1 MRLDDNYKQN
11 ENELNIGRNREMR
24 QNPEYRDNEN
34 EKNMERNRQM
44 RLDDNYK
51 QNENELNIGRNKE
64 MRQIPEY
71 RDNENEN
78 NMERNRQMRLDD
90 NYKQNENELNIGR
103 NREMRQNPEY
113 RDNENENNMERNR
126 QMRLDDNYKQ
136 NENELNIDKIP
147 KITETENLKF
157 PNIPDYISN
166 LTPIEERMVSPYI
179 PFMQIKA
186 LQPYALNS
194 QLSLLGSIVNIATDV
209 NEMVSE
215 LPRKFN
221 ELSVVQIKLKRHVE
235 HQSNY
240 MYETIKPSNVCKA
253 LKFLKDTP
261 LYKENN
267 IEISTDFFT
276 HYEENNVNMNFIV
289 EEQDLQK
296 SQNTTGE
303 NIVKKINEFKRNE
316 NELVDT
322 YELND
327 EVLLIDNNEF
337 SSNTHN
343 SIVIAPGQN
352 KQPLPWHKLKN
363 YDELCFPK
371 IFGGYHFDKQ
381 NILTYSERVL
391 SEIRRKD
398 RRSCV
403 PTRLLFMA
411 KQKLEKSV
419 YSNMNICLRKI
430 YKNDNLKAENVL
442 NTKTLHDMYRLDE
455 GYKFL
460 KQVRSSPSYWQ
471 EKKKH
476 LFSMIKQLGFPT
488 LFITLSASE
497 TKNFD
502 LLKILYNLKFG
513 KNLTKQELIDLHPN
527 IKTQLIR
534 DDPVTCVRYLNERFS
549 QIIKLLTNKNGIFG
563 QYYVTDY
570 FVRCEFQQRGSVH
583 QHAVLYCNNV
593 PQYDETNIES
603 ELKLLQF
610 IDSFITC
617 EYDPKNPYMMF
628 QRHKHTHSCYK
639 GKKKTKKC
647 RFDYPKYVMRK
658 TCILKPLNDEEL
670 TGNENIHIIKIKDM
684 MLKFFNENIMMN
696 YDDILHNLEI
706 TENEYIQAIRS
717 TLKNKKLFYKRTSL
731 EVAINP
737 YNPTILKLLGSN
749 MDLQGILDAYAAA
762 FYMVNYVTKIDS
774 GLSKLL
780 KEASEDIVD
789 GNTNIQQRFS
799 KIANIFINGSVMST
813 QEAAYH
819 TLSLPL
825 CYSSRSSIYINT
837 APKNDRTRIL
847 KNKKDL
853 QKLPPNSKNIYKSN
867 IFEKYEKRKNCLEDM
882 CLSDFACK
890 FSDINKLIK
899 KDEDTFDD
907 NDNLI
912 SRHKDKILR
921 CHNYKLDIDPTNYY
935 RENLLLFFP
944 FRNENVEIENQNY
957 KQLFTKNINIIIKN
971 KTKFYKIDET
981 EIQNAL
987 QNIELQENEDEINP
1001 TSNHE
1006 NIDILQQIGNEKTNK
1021 KIYKL
1026 LFPKIITKKEIF
1038 DQMNVL
1044 NNKQKEII
1052 MHILHCFKTQKL
1064 PLRIF
1069 INGSA
1074 GVGKST
1080 VINTLFQLLTIQ
1092 FNEIPGENTE
1102 NNKILLCAP
1111 SGKAAYL
1118 IGGVTCH
1125 HAFALPINQCGQ
1137 PMKALSEDIASTIRC
1152 NFQFI
1157 KLIIIDEISMV
1168 GSNMFYEIDTRL
1180 RQIFGINKSF
1190 GGISIIT
1197 VGDLHQ
1203 LPPVLDKPIYKHSSN
1218 SSLAMLSPYTLWD
1231 EFNMFTLT
1239 QIMRQQNDIPFINV
1253 LNNIAKG
1260 TTNEN
1265 DCKLINTRTT
1275 LETNIPTD
1283 AIRLYS
1289 QNKFVDKYNTK
1300 KIMNTPGKLTISVCD
1315 DKIIDQIPELQ
1326 KQKLLSNMKTKKRQE
1341 CGGLHYQLQLK
1352 LGIKYMITTNINVE
1366 DGLVNGAYG
1375 TLKWIDYDN
1384 IVPKTLWIDFGKNKK
1399 IGMKAKNAY
1408 KLPYP
1413 NISEKNLIPIQ
1424 KTHIINNLKT
1434 GIQITRCQ
1442 FPLTPAEAITIH
1454 KSQGETYDK
1463 VCLDVTKLNNKFTTN
1478 SLLYVAFSRTDV
1490 YGQNGSSRVALKSHT
1505 DAYGQNGSSRITL
1518 NSYTD
1523 VYGQNGSSRVA
1534 LKSHTD
1540 VYGQNVSSRV
1550 SFNFSTDVYGQNES
1564 SRVALKSY
1572 TDVYGQ
1578 NGSSR
1583 VALKSHTDVYGQ
1595 SGSSRVSFNFST
1607 DVYGQNESSR
1617 VALKSYTDVYGQNGS
1632 SRVAFKSHTDA
1643 YGQNGSSRVCFNFS
1657 TDVYGQNESSRVALK
1672 SYTDVYGQNGSS
1684 RVALKSHTD
1693 AYGQNGSSRIA
1704 LNSYT
1709 DVYGQNGSSRVA
1721 LKSHTDVY
1729 GQNGSSRVSF
1739 NFSTDVYG
1747 QNGSSRVSFNFSTDV
1762 YGQNGSSR
1770 VALKSHTDVY
1780 GQNVSS
1786 RVSFNFST
1794 DVYGQNGSSRVAL
1807 KSHTDVYGQNV
1818 SSRVALKSHTDAYG
1832 QSGSSRIAL
1841 NSYTDVYGQNGS
1853 SRVNLKSHTDVYGQN
1868 VSSRVSFNFSTDVY
1882 GQNGSSRVALK
1893 SHTDV
1898 YGQNV
1903 SSRVALK
1910 SHTDVYGQNESSRVA
1925 LKSYTDVYGQNG
1937 SSRVALKS
1945 HTDVYGQS
1953 GSSRVALNSYTDAYG
1968 QNGTS
1973 RVALKSHTDV
1983 YGQNVSS
1990 RVSFNFST
1998 DVYGQNGSSRVAL
2011 KSHTDVYG
2019 QNVSSRVALKSHT
2032 DVYGQNESSRVALKS
2047 YTDVYG
2053 QNGSSRVAL
2062 KSHTDVYGQSGSSRV
2077 ALNSY
2082 TDVYGQNGSSRVAL
2096 KSYTD
2101 VYGQNGSSRVA
2112 FKSHTDAY
2120 GQNGSSRVCF
2130 NFSTDVYG
2138 QNESSRVALKSYTD
2152 VYGQNGSSRVALKSH
2167 TDVYGQSGSSRVAL
2181 NSYTDAYGQNG
2192 TSRVALKSHTDVYG
2206 QNVSSRVSFNFST
2219 DVYGQN
2225 GSSRVALKSH
2235 TDAYGQNGSSRIALN
2250 SYTDVYGQNGSSR
2263 VALKSHTDVY
2273 GQNSH
2278 TDAYGQS
2285 GSSRVALNSYTD
2297 VYGQNGSS
2305 RVAFKSHTDAYGQNG
2320 SSRVCFN
2327 FSTDVYG
2334 QNGSSRVALKSYTD
2348 VYGQNGSSRVALKSH
2363 TDVYG
2368 QSGSS
2373 RVALNSYTDA
2383 YGQNGSSR
2391 VCFNF
2396 STDVYGQNES
2406 SRVVLKSHTDVYGQN
2421 VSSRVSSN
2429 FSTDVY
2435 GQNESSRVALKS
2447 HTDAYGQNGSS
2458 RVALKSHTDVYKKQV
2473 PILYSYFHTQP
2484 MLICNE
2490 FFFGEI
2496 L

>member
-11 ENELNIGRNREMR
+11 ENDLNIGRNRDMR
-24 QNPEYRDNEN
+24 QNPEYRENEN
-34 EKNMERNRQM
+34 EKNMARNRQM

-51 QNENELNIGRNKE
+51 QNENELNIGRNRKK
-64 MRQIPEY
+64 RQIPDY
-71 RDNENEN
+71 RENETKK
-78 NMERNRQMRLDD
+78 NRVQTKQMRLDD

-126 QMRLDDNYKQ
+126 QMRLDDNYKK
-136 NENELNIDKIP
+136 NENELNIGKNREMRQNPEYRENENKKNMARNRQMRLDPTYHINELSKNICKIP
-147 KITETENLKF
+147 KKTETENLKF
-157 PNIPDYISN
+157 PYIPDYISN

-253 LKFLKDTP
+253 LKFVKDTP

-276 HYEENNVNMNFIV
+276 HYEENNENMNFIV

-403 PTRLLFMA
+403 PT
-411 KQKLEKSV
+411 
-419 YSNMNICLRKI
+419 
-430 YKNDNLKAENVL
+430 
-442 NTKTLHDMYRLDE
+442 
-455 GYKFL
+455 
-460 KQVRSSPSYWQ
+460 
-471 EKKKH
+471 
-476 LFSMIKQLGFPT
+476 
-488 LFITLSASE
+488 
-497 TKNFD
+497 
-502 LLKILYNLKFG
+502 
-513 KNLTKQELIDLHPN
+513 
-527 IKTQLIR
+527 
-534 DDPVTCVRYLNERFS
+534 
-549 QIIKLLTNKNGIFG
+549 
-563 QYYVTDY
+563 
-570 FVRCEFQQRGSVH
+570 RCEFQQRGSVH

-737 YNPTILKLLGSN
+737 YNPTILKLLESN

-957 KQLFTKNINIIIKN
+957 KQLFTKNINIFIKN

-987 QNIELQENEDEINP
+987 QNIELQENEEEINP

-1080 VINTLFQLLTIQ
+1080 VINALFQLLTIQ

-1102 NNKILLCAP
+1102 NNKIL
-1111 SGKAAYL
+1111 
-1118 IGGVTCH
+1118 
-1125 HAFALPINQCGQ
+1125 
-1137 PMKALSEDIASTIRC
+1137 
-1152 NFQFI
+1152 
-1157 KLIIIDEISMV
+1157 
-1168 GSNMFYEIDTRL
+1168 
-1180 RQIFGINKSF
+1180 
-1190 GGISIIT
+1190 
-1197 VGDLHQ
+1197 
-1203 LPPVLDKPIYKHSSN
+1203 
-1218 SSLAMLSPYTLWD
+1218 
-1231 EFNMFTLT
+1231 
-1239 QIMRQQNDIPFINV
+1239 
-1253 LNNIAKG
+1253 
-1260 TTNEN
+1260 
-1265 DCKLINTRTT
+1265 
-1275 LETNIPTD
+1275 
-1283 AIRLYS
+1283 
-1289 QNKFVDKYNTK
+1289 
-1300 KIMNTPGKLTISVCD
+1300 
-1315 DKIIDQIPELQ
+1315 
-1326 KQKLLSNMKTKKRQE
+1326 
-1341 CGGLHYQLQLK
+1341 
-1352 LGIKYMITTNINVE
+1352 
-1366 DGLVNGAYG
+1366 
-1375 TLKWIDYDN
+1375 
-1384 IVPKTLWIDFGKNKK
+1384 
-1399 IGMKAKNAY
+1399 
-1408 KLPYP
+1408 
-1413 NISEKNLIPIQ
+1413 
-1424 KTHIINNLKT
+1424 
-1434 GIQITRCQ
+1434 
-1442 FPLTPAEAITIH
+1442 
-1454 KSQGETYDK
+1454 
-1463 VCLDVTKLNNKFTTN
+1463 
-1478 SLLYVAFSRTDV
+1478 
-1490 YGQNGSSRVALKSHT
+1490 
-1505 DAYGQNGSSRITL
+1505 
-1518 NSYTD
+1518 
-1523 VYGQNGSSRVA
+1523 
-1534 LKSHTD
+1534 
-1540 VYGQNVSSRV
+1540 
-1550 SFNFSTDVYGQNES
+1550 
-1564 SRVALKSY
+1564 
-1572 TDVYGQ
+1572 
-1578 NGSSR
+1578 
-1583 VALKSHTDVYGQ
+1583 
-1595 SGSSRVSFNFST
+1595 
-1607 DVYGQNESSR
+1607 
-1617 VALKSYTDVYGQNGS
+1617 
-1632 SRVAFKSHTDA
+1632 
-1643 YGQNGSSRVCFNFS
+1643 
-1657 TDVYGQNESSRVALK
+1657 
-1672 SYTDVYGQNGSS
+1672 
-1684 RVALKSHTD
+1684 
-1693 AYGQNGSSRIA
+1693 
-1704 LNSYT
+1704 
-1709 DVYGQNGSSRVA
+1709 
-1721 LKSHTDVY
+1721 
-1729 GQNGSSRVSF
+1729 
-1739 NFSTDVYG
+1739 
-1747 QNGSSRVSFNFSTDV
+1747 
-1762 YGQNGSSR
+1762 
-1770 VALKSHTDVY
+1770 
-1780 GQNVSS
+1780 
-1786 RVSFNFST
+1786 
-1794 DVYGQNGSSRVAL
+1794 
-1807 KSHTDVYGQNV
+1807 
-1818 SSRVALKSHTDAYG
+1818 
-1832 QSGSSRIAL
+1832 
-1841 NSYTDVYGQNGS
+1841 
-1853 SRVNLKSHTDVYGQN
+1853 
-1868 VSSRVSFNFSTDVY
+1868 
-1882 GQNGSSRVALK
+1882 
-1893 SHTDV
+1893 
-1898 YGQNV
+1898 
-1903 SSRVALK
+1903 
-1910 SHTDVYGQNESSRVA
+1910 
-1925 LKSYTDVYGQNG
+1925 
-1937 SSRVALKS
+1937 
-1945 HTDVYGQS
+1945 
-1953 GSSRVALNSYTDAYG
+1953 
-1968 QNGTS
+1968 
-1973 RVALKSHTDV
+1973 
-1983 YGQNVSS
+1983 
-1990 RVSFNFST
+1990 
-1998 DVYGQNGSSRVAL
+1998 
-2011 KSHTDVYG
+2011 
-2019 QNVSSRVALKSHT
+2019 
-2032 DVYGQNESSRVALKS
+2032 
-2047 YTDVYG
+2047 
-2053 QNGSSRVAL
+2053 
-2062 KSHTDVYGQSGSSRV
+2062 
-2077 ALNSY
+2077 
-2082 TDVYGQNGSSRVAL
+2082 
-2096 KSYTD
+2096 
-2101 VYGQNGSSRVA
+2101 
-2112 FKSHTDAY
+2112 
-2120 GQNGSSRVCF
+2120 
-2130 NFSTDVYG
+2130 
-2138 QNESSRVALKSYTD
+2138 
-2152 VYGQNGSSRVALKSH
+2152 
-2167 TDVYGQSGSSRVAL
+2167 
-2181 NSYTDAYGQNG
+2181 
-2192 TSRVALKSHTDVYG
+2192 
-2206 QNVSSRVSFNFST
+2206 
-2219 DVYGQN
+2219 
-2225 GSSRVALKSH
+2225 
-2235 TDAYGQNGSSRIALN
+2235 
-2250 SYTDVYGQNGSSR
+2250 
-2263 VALKSHTDVY
+2263 
-2273 GQNSH
+2273 
-2278 TDAYGQS
+2278 
-2285 GSSRVALNSYTD
+2285 
-2297 VYGQNGSS
+2297 
-2305 RVAFKSHTDAYGQNG
+2305 
-2320 SSRVCFN
+2320 
-2327 FSTDVYG
+2327 
-2334 QNGSSRVALKSYTD
+2334 
-2348 VYGQNGSSRVALKSH
+2348 
-2363 TDVYG
+2363 
-2368 QSGSS
+2368 
-2373 RVALNSYTDA
+2373 
-2383 YGQNGSSR
+2383 
-2391 VCFNF
+2391 
-2396 STDVYGQNES
+2396 
-2406 SRVVLKSHTDVYGQN
+2406 
-2421 VSSRVSSN
+2421 
-2429 FSTDVY
+2429 
-2435 GQNESSRVALKS
+2435 
-2447 HTDAYGQNGSS
+2447 
-2458 RVALKSHTDVYKKQV
+2458 
-2473 PILYSYFHTQP
+2473 
-2484 MLICNE
+2484 
-2490 FFFGEI
+2490 
-2496 L
+2496 